1 MNITDYQMA
10 EINKRQHHEINRLT
24 NITDYQISE
33 FNKR

>member
-10 EINKRQHHEINRLT
+10 EINKRQYHKINRLT
-24 NITDYQISE
+24 HITDYQISE